1 MKESEMVK
9 LQNASLALGLILNAD
24 LDATNTRIN
33 LEPGERQFLDGA
45 RMGVLETLN
54 NATERL
60 EKLLTIA
67 KKHRDG
73 AKNESFDL
81 QGYLF
86 SSQTGK
92 PTSPVDAN
100 GKVIAREKH
109 WGNEVPDGIHQND
122 GVQGELEGELEDED
136 EDQDQDEQQVKG
148 QAAQATGWAIAPG
161 VPQHVELA
169 IIEGVESGKTQAQIV
184 THVSKTTAIT
194 KPEVEGHIEHLV
206 RNGKLQRESK
216 TKLSLPVETI
226 NNAESPARAAIVEKL
241 RGGISHKATV
251 IEAVAMQLDLPA
263 GSVQDEFETLMMEDR
278 IRLDSGG
285 YVVVDMEASWA
296 E

>member
-9 LQNASLALGLILNAD
+9 LQNASLALGLVLNAD

-100 GKVIAREKH
+100 GKLIAREKH
-109 WGNEVPDGIHQND
+109 WGNDAPDGIHLKD
-122 GVQGELEGELEDED
+122 GVQAELEDQA
-136 EDQDQDEQQVKG
+136 EDQELTSAV
-148 QAAQATGWAIAPG
+148 ATAWAIAPG

-169 IIEGVESGKTQAQIV
+169 ILECVESGKTQAQIV
-184 THVSKTTAIT
+184 THVSKATAIT

-216 TKLSLPVETI
+216 ARLRIANSEA
-226 NNAESPARAAIVEKL
+226 NQESAESPARLAIVEKL
-241 RGGISHKATV
+241 RAGMSHKATV

-263 GSVQDEFETLMMEDR
+263 SSVQDDFEVLVMEDR
-278 IRLDSGG
+278 IRLDNGG
-285 YVVVDMEASWA
+285 YVVVELEAAWS